1 MTGPAAGDKPE
12 ASPLL
17 FVVLDSKG
25 AGRVVGVFER
35 EAQAAE
41 IVAINPSYYRVTPLR
56 LNEINPD
63 CVRWV
68 QDSDGRSRLER
79 MSTQLR
85 AIEDGDA
92 E

>member
-1 MTGPAAGDKPE
+1 MTLGPAGDG
-12 ASPLL
+12 ADATDRV
-17 FVVLDSKG
+17 FVVLDTKG
-25 AGRVVGVFER
+25 AGRVVGVFDS

-41 IVAINPSYYRVTPLR
+41 IVAINPSYYRVTQLR

-68 QDSDGRSRLER
+68 QDEQGRSRLER

-85 AIEDGDA
+85 VIDEGDG